1 VRLALRRATGIL
13 ALILLWNGNR
23 LQAGPVALL
32 EIEGLRKDFGGL
44 AAVDGVDFAL
54 EEGALHALVGPNGCG
69 KSTLFNLITGA
80 LAPSGGQVRFAGE
93 DITGWPVHRIAR
105 AGIGRKFQ
113 VPAVFDE
120 LTVLENLCLPRW
132 SKGRLPLLV
141 RADLTAGEEL
151 ARVHLAGKAA
161 MRAGALSHGERQW
174 LEIGMLLAANARLLL
189 LDEPTAGMTQAETA
203 ATAGLIRSVAKSATV
218 LVIEHDIGF
227 IEALGCPVSVMAR
240 GRILCSGSFAAIRAD
255 ARVRELYF
263 GRAA

>member
-1 VRLALRRATGIL
+1 V
-13 ALILLWNGNR
+13 WNGNR
-23 LQAGPVALL
+23 LQAGTVALL

-44 AAVDGVDFAL
+44 AAVDGIDLAL

-80 LAPSGGQVRFAGE
+80 LRPSGGRVRFAGR
-93 DITGWPVHRIAR
+93 DITGWPAWRIAR

-132 SKGRLPLLV
+132 SKGRLPMLAK
-141 RADLTAGEEL
+141 ADLVPGEGQL
-151 ARVHLAGKAA
+151 ARIHLAHKGSV
-161 MRAGALSHGERQW
+161 RAGALSHGERQW
-174 LEIGMLLAANARLLL
+174 LEIGMLLAVDARLLL

-203 ATAGLIRSVAKSATV
+203 ATAGLIRRVAENATV

-227 IEALGCPVSVMAR
+227 IEALACPVTVMAK
-240 GRILCSGSFAAIRAD
+240 GRILCSGSFAEIRAD
-255 ARVRELYF
+255 PHVRELYF

>member
-1 VRLALRRATGIL
+1 
-13 ALILLWNGNR
+13 
-23 LQAGPVALL
+23 VALL
-32 EIEGLRKDFGGL
+32 EIEGLRKTFGGL
-44 AAVDGVDFAL
+44 AAVDGVDLTL

-80 LAPSGGQVRFAGE
+80 LAPSGGRVRFAGE

-113 VPAVFDE
+113 VPAVFDG
-120 LTVLENLCLPRW
+120 LTVLQNLALPRW
-132 SKGRLPLLV
+132 SKARLPLLTP
-141 RADLTAGEEL
+141 ADLGPGEAQL
-151 ARVHLAGKAA
+151 GRIHLVGKGSVAA
-161 MRAGALSHGERQW
+161 AALSHGERQW
-174 LEIGMLLAANARLLL
+174 LEIGMLLAARARLLL

-203 ATAGLIRSVAKSATV
+203 ATAGLIREIAGAATV

-227 IEALGCPVSVMAR
+227 IEALDCPVSVMAR
-240 GRILCSGSFAAIRAD
+240 GRILCSGSFAEVRAD

>member
-1 VRLALRRATGIL
+1 MGT
-13 ALILLWNGNR
+13 
-23 LQAGPVALL
+23 VALL

-54 EEGALHALVGPNGCG
+54 AEGDLHALVGPNGCG

-80 LAPSGGQVRFAGE
+80 LPPSGGRVRFAGE
-93 DITGWPVHRIAR
+93 DITGWPAWRIAR

-120 LTVLENLCLPRW
+120 LTVLENLALPRW
-132 SKGRLPLLV
+132 AAARLPMLA
-141 RADLTAGEEL
+141 RADLAPRNDL
-151 ARVHLAGKAA
+151 ARLHLAGKSAV
-161 MRAGALSHGERQW
+161 RAGALSHGERQW

-189 LDEPTAGMTQAETA
+189 LDEPTAGMTQGETV
-203 ATAGLIRSVAKSATV
+203 ATAGLIRRVAGAATV

-227 IEALGCPVSVMAR
+227 IEALACPVTVMAK
-240 GRILCSGSFAAIRAD
+240 GRILCSGSFAEIRAD
-255 ARVRELYF
+255 ARVHELYF

>member
-1 VRLALRRATGIL
+1 MGT
-13 ALILLWNGNR
+13 
-23 LQAGPVALL
+23 VALL

-44 AAVDGVDFAL
+44 AAVDGIDFAL
-54 EEGALHALVGPNGCG
+54 PEGALHALVGPNGCG

-80 LAPSGGQVRFAGE
+80 LRPSGGRVRFAGR
-93 DITGWPVHRIAR
+93 DITGWPAWRIAR

-120 LTVLENLCLPRW
+120 LTVLENLALPRW
-132 SKGRLPLLV
+132 APARLPMLA
-141 RADLTAGEEL
+141 RADLAPGDDQL
-151 ARVHLAGKAA
+151 ARIHLTGKGEL
-161 MRAGALSHGERQW
+161 RAGALSHGERQW

-189 LDEPTAGMTQAETA
+189 LDEPTAGMTQAETT
-203 ATAGLIRSVAKSATV
+203 ATAGLIRRVATAATV

-227 IEALGCPVSVMAR
+227 IEALACPVTVMAK
-240 GRILCSGSFAAIRAD
+240 GRILCSGSFAEIRAD

>member
-1 VRLALRRATGIL
+1 MGT
-13 ALILLWNGNR
+13 
-23 LQAGPVALL
+23 VALL
-32 EIEGLRKDFGGL
+32 EIEGLRKTFGGL
-44 AAVDGVDFAL
+44 AAVDGVDLAL

-80 LAPSGGQVRFAGE
+80 RAPRAGRVRFAGE

-132 SKGRLPLLV
+132 SRGRLPLLA
-141 RADLTAGEEL
+141 RASLAAGQDQL
-151 ARVHLAGKAA
+151 ARVHLTGKGAV
-161 MRAGALSHGERQW
+161 RAGALSHGERQW
-174 LEIGMLLAANARLLL
+174 LEIGMLLAADVRLLL

-203 ATAGLIRSVAKSATV
+203 ATAGLIRSVAGSATV

-227 IEALGCPVSVMAR
+227 IEALGCPVTVMAR
-240 GRILCSGSFAAIRAD
+240 GRILCSGSFAEVRAD

>member
-1 VRLALRRATGIL
+1 
-13 ALILLWNGNR
+13 
-23 LQAGPVALL
+23 VALL

-80 LAPSGGQVRFAGE
+80 LAPSGGRVRFAE
-93 DITGWPVHRIAR
+93 QDITGWPTHRIAR

-132 SKGRLPLLV
+132 SKGRLPLLA

-151 ARVHLAGKAA
+151 ARVHLTGKEGV
-161 MRAGALSHGERQW
+161 RAGALSHGERQW

-227 IEALGCPVSVMAR
+227 IEALRCPVTVMAR
-240 GRILCSGSFAAIRAD
+240 GRILCSGGFAEIRAD